1 MSILEEFEFDS
12 LPYVDKEFEDP
23 HMQAAVREA
32 IAAEMR
38 RFKPRRGGYI
48 SHLPYP
54 SLKRTPSIKSSMQS
68 SPNGD
73 GNIYSPPTD
82 IPAPTSDSPTE
93 WRQVNNSLKSRYE
106 DTQSTL
112 LNMRVADE
120 YGQAVLLAS
129 NTALNGNASAV
140 SEYHQQALIE
150 VNRVNEQR
158 AVEQARADQEI
169 VALKRRRLGSLQRII
184 QVKYATEV

>member
-73 GNIYSPPTD
+73 GNIYLYM
-82 IPAPTSDSPTE
+82 AF
-93 WRQVNNSLKSRYE
+93 
-106 DTQSTL
+106 
-112 LNMRVADE
+112 ADHPIV
-120 YGQAVLLAS
+120 GSNGTIALA
-129 NTALNGNASAV
+129 
-140 SEYHQQALIE
+140 I
-150 VNRVNEQR
+150 
-158 AVEQARADQEI
+158 
-169 VALKRRRLGSLQRII
+169 
-184 QVKYATEV
+184 